1 MSKTICT
8 AQTTTYVEGRHRK
21 LNSAFQCSRP
31 TLWSLLD
38 KLMKEENNIHS
49 DILNAMT
56 GRQPPVGKYESF
68 NKRLRRLVA
77 NPHPNIYDQLT
88 CIRRLLSL

>member
-1 MSKTICT
+1 MHRTNHNI
-8 AQTTTYVEGRHRK
+8 EGWHRK

-31 TLWSLLD
+31 TLWSFLD

-68 NKRLRRLVA
+68 NNRLRRLVD
-77 NPHPNIYDQLT
+77 NPHPNIYDELL
-88 CIRRLLSL
+88 CIGCLLSL